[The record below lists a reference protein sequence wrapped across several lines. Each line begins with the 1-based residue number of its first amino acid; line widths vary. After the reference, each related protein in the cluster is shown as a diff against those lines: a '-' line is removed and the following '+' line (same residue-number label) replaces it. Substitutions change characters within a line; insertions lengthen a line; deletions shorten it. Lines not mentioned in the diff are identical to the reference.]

1 LYRRPFALA
10 ALVLLGSIALTP
22 ALALAQGSGGQV
34 AEPQS
39 QASSLSQFLQSQG
52 HSLSPE
58 ETAFF
63 DADEAIQ
70 NTYMQDIVAIALLA
84 RTDPDARTDDWR
96 QSVGNALLL
105 LINTDPAAAPP
116 APAGLQ
122 RLRDLAVSQRRHY
135 QAAARLWLEAFQA
148 GDPNWIDRGDE
159 ERQAGLR
166 DLYSWQEELVTR
178 YPLTAS
184 QR

>member
-1 LYRRPFALA
+1 LHRRPFALA
-10 ALVLLGSIALTP
+10 VLIFMGWMASGPAP
-22 ALALAQGSGGQV
+22 ALAQTGGGQQ
-34 AEPQS
+34 AESQPQTMT
-39 QASSLSQFLQSQG
+39 LSQFLQTQG
-52 HSLSPE
+52 HRLSSE

-63 DADEAIQ
+63 DADEQIQ
-70 NTYMQDIVAIALLA
+70 NTYMQTIVALELLSRA
-84 RTDPDARTDDWR
+84 DADARTNEWR
-96 QSVGNALLL
+96 QSVGNALLV

-116 APAGLQ
+116 APASLQ
-122 RLRDLAVSQRRHY
+122 RLCELAVSQRRHY
-135 QAAARLWLEAFQA
+135 QTAARQWLEAFQG
-148 GDPNWIDRGDE
+148 GDAAWIERGDG